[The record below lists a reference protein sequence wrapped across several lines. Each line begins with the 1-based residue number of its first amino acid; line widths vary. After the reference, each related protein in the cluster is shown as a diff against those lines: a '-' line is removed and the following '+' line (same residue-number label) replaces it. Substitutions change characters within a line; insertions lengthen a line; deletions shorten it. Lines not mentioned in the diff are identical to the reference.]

1 MNESAIEAAD
11 AAAAASPRARRMER
25 TRFELTNQA
34 RRLTVER
41 GLNGYTIEEL
51 CEIVGVSRRTFFNYF
66 PSKEDALLGHRDDGI
81 DDEALTTFV
90 NGRPADCVGI
100 SPNLLDDLLAMVIA
114 TLERFDGDLS
124 GITTPEAVIAREP
137 QLLGKFMREGAEME
151 RLLVGVI
158 AAREGLSE
166 EDPIAHMAV
175 AVLNILMR
183 NAATNYFKPGNTVEF
198 VTLLQGAADAAKTL
212 FGAEPSA

>member
-1 MNESAIEAAD
+1 MNESATKLPD
-11 AAAAASPRARRMER
+11 AAATPGPRTRRMER

-66 PSKEDALLGHRDDGI
+66 PSKEDALIGHRDDGI
-81 DDEALTTFV
+81 DDEALTAFV

-100 SPNLLDDLLAMVIA
+100 SPNLLDDLLAVVIS
-114 TLERFDGDLS
+114 TLERFDGDLA

-151 RLLVGVI
+151 RILVGVI

-166 EDPIAHMAV
+166 DDPVAHMAV

-183 NAATNYFKPGNTVEF
+183 NAAAAYFKPGNTVAF
-198 VTLLQGAADAAKTL
+198 VTLLHGAADAAKTL
-212 FGAEPSA
+212 FGVAPSA